1 MVLVLMG
8 LSCEWLWLFFISVQ
22 QCALQSSSVSTH
34 TGVTKFGNSHLFQTL
49 SLTTSV
55 LPHVGAAVC
64 CSCAVK

>member
-8 LSCEWLWLFFISVQ
+8 LSCEWLWMFFISVQ

-55 LPHVGAAVC
+55 LPPVWVQLCVAAVL
-64 CSCAVK
+64 